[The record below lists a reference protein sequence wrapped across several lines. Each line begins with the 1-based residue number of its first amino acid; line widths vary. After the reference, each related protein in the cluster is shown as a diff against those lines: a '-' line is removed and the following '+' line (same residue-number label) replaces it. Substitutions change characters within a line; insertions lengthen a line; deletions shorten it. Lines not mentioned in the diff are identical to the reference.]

1 MPGHVAHQLNLLEV
15 LGQQPLV
22 LVPGHQQAV
31 EVPVPGH
38 WQPVEVPGHRQ
49 PVEWPGHVGHQLKLL
64 EGLAHQLL
72 VENRQSLDFLPRHR
86 TSSQLRARIML

>member
-1 MPGHVAHQLNLLEV
+1 
-15 LGQQPLV
+15 
-22 LVPGHQQAV
+22 
-31 EVPVPGH
+31 
-38 WQPVEVPGHRQ
+38 VPGHRQ